1 MKKLNYAAFVAAM
14 LVVAVSAQA
23 NVITSTFDTGTD
35 GWTVV
40 DINYNTGLGATPVVK
55 AYYPAEWVAGYI
67 YKTDPNLTDTY
78 LFSAPSKFL
87 GAMGSYYGQSISWD
101 LHNYTN
107 GNLEIGLI
115 LSGNGHSLYRAGM
128 AGPDGD
134 WLHYNIPLVAGSNWL
149 LDGPNGSPAT
159 AGEFAAVL
167 GSLDNIYIMGD
178 YLNGSDT
185 ASLDNV
191 SLVPEPA
198 TMGLIGLGSLAL
210 LRRRR
215 VKI

>member
-14 LVVAVSAQA
+14 LVLAVSAQA
-23 NVITSTFDTGTD
+23 NVITSTFNTGND
-35 GWTVV
+35 GWSVV

-55 AYYPAEWVAGYI
+55 AYYTADWTSGYI

-78 LFSAPSKFL
+78 LFSAPAQFL
-87 GAMGSYYGQSISWD
+87 GDQSSKYGRTISWD

-107 GNLEIGLI
+107 GNPEIGLI
-115 LSGNGHSLYRAGM
+115 LTGNGHSLYRKNM
-128 AGPDGD
+128 LGPNGD
-134 WLHYNIPLVAGSNWL
+134 WLHYDIALSAGPNWL
-149 LDGPNGSPAT
+149 LDSPNGSPAT

-167 GSLDNIYIMGD
+167 ASLDHIYIMGD

-191 SLVPEPA
+191 TLVPEPA
-198 TMGLIGLGSLAL
+198 TMGLIVLGSLAL
-210 LRRRR
+210 LRRRVR
-215 VKI
+215 I